1 MNYYASAPAPKK
13 DNQKMF
19 YILLTFALL
28 GSWGYIFY
36 DQAQSKKMQAD
47 LQTKIAKI
55 DSAKTELQKE
65 YDAAIIRLDE
75 LTTMNSSLDS
85 LVKTKNTELDN
96 MKSRIG
102 KLLNKQNRSEA
113 DLAEAKKLIEQLN
126 GQITG
131 YVAEIERLK
140 GENQQLQTDKQ
151 ELITQKT
158 ALQQEYD
165 KTKKEKEETEDKL
178 DKASTLFASN
188 IAIAALDVRKSGKEV
203 EKTKA
208 KKVDKLK
215 LTFDVYSR
223 AGAEAVKDL
232 YVIIK
237 DPSDKTVLLETMGTT
252 TFSTRNEGEKE
263 FSKKVAVNFKPDKFS
278 PVMLEWKPTTRLAGG
293 TYKVFIYNNGFKI
306 GDDTIVLK

>member
-1 MNYYASAPAPKK
+1 MNESTTAPKK
-13 DNQKMF
+13 DNQKLF
-19 YILLTFALL
+19 YIVLTAALL
-28 GSWGYIFY
+28 GSWSYIFY
-36 DQAQSKKMQAD
+36 DQAQSKKMQSE
-47 LQTKIAKI
+47 LQSKIERS
-55 DSAKTELQKE
+55 DSAKTALQKE
-65 YDAAIIRLDE
+65 YDAALIRLDE

-85 LVKTKNTELDN
+85 LVKTKNSELDN
-96 MKSRIG
+96 MKSRIQ

-131 YVAEIERLK
+131 YVAEIEKLK
-140 GENQQLQTDKQ
+140 GENQQLQNDKQ
-151 ELITQKT
+151 ELITQKD

-165 KTKKEKEETEDKL
+165 KTKKEKQETEDKL

-223 AGAEAVKDL
+223 AGAESVKDL
-232 YVIIK
+232 YIIIK
-237 DPSDKTVLLETMGTT
+237 DPSDKTVLLESMGPT
-252 TFSTRNEGEKE
+252 TFETRNEGEKE

-278 PVMLEWKPTTRLAGG
+278 PVALEWKPTTRLTGG

-306 GDDTIVLK
+306 GDDTIILK

>member
-1 MNYYASAPAPKK
+1 MNESSAAPKK
-13 DNQKMF
+13 DNQKLF

-36 DQAQSKKMQAD
+36 DQAQSKKMQTE
-47 LQTKIAKI
+47 LQTKIEKI
-55 DSAKTELQKE
+55 DSAKNALQKD
-65 YDAAIIRLDE
+65 YDAALIRLDE
-75 LTTMNSSLDS
+75 LTTMNTSLDS

-96 MKSRIG
+96 MKSRIQ

-113 DLAEAKKLIEQLN
+113 DLAQAKKLIEQLN
-126 GQITG
+126 GQISS
-131 YVAEIERLK
+131 YVAEIEKLK
-140 GENQQLQTDKQ
+140 GENQQLQSDKQ
-151 ELITQKT
+151 ELITQKD

-188 IAIAALDVRKSGKEV
+188 ITITALDVRKSGKEV

-208 KKVDKLK
+208 KKIDKLK

-223 AGAEAVKDL
+223 AGTESVKDL
-232 YVIIK
+232 FILIK
-237 DPSDKTVLLETMGTT
+237 DPSDKTVLLETMGPSTFTT
-252 TFSTRNEGEKE
+252 RDDGEKE
-263 FSKKVAVNFKPDKFS
+263 FTKKVAVNFKPDKFS

-293 TYKVFIYNNGFKI
+293 TYKVLIYNNGFKI
-306 GDDTIVLK
+306 GDDTIILK

>member
-1 MNYYASAPAPKK
+1 MNESTAAPKK
-13 DNQKMF
+13 DNQKLF

-36 DQAQSKKMQAD
+36 DQAQSKKIQAD
-47 LQTKIAKI
+47 LQTKIAQI
-55 DSAKTELQKE
+55 DSAKTALQKE

-75 LTTMNSSLDS
+75 LTMMNSSLDS

-96 MKSRIG
+96 MKSRIQ

-113 DLAEAKKLIEQLN
+113 DLAEAKQLIEQLN

-140 GENQQLQTDKQ
+140 GENQQLQNDKQ

-165 KTKKEKEETEDKL
+165 QTKKEKAETEDKL

-223 AGAEAVKDL
+223 AGTESVKDL
-232 YVIIK
+232 FIVIK
-237 DPSDKTVLLETMGTT
+237 DPSDKTVLLESMGSN
-252 TFSTRNEGEKE
+252 TFPTRDEGEKE

-278 PVMLEWKPTTRLAGG
+278 PVMLEWKPTTRLTGG
-293 TYKVFIYNNGFKI
+293 TYKVLIYNNGFKI

>member
-1 MNYYASAPAPKK
+1 
-13 DNQKMF
+13 MF

-36 DQAQSKKMQAD
+36 DQAQSKKIQAD
-47 LQTKIAKI
+47 LQTKIAQI

-96 MKSRIG
+96 MKSRIQ
-102 KLLNKQNRSEA
+102 KLLSKQNRSEA

-140 GENQQLQTDKQ
+140 GENQQLQNEKQ

-165 KTKKEKEETEDKL
+165 QTKKEKAETEDKL

-223 AGAEAVKDL
+223 AGSEAVKEL
-232 YVIIK
+232 YIIIK
-237 DPSDKTVLLETMGTT
+237 DPSDKTVLLETTGSS
-252 TFSTRNEGEKE
+252 TFPARNEGEKE

-306 GDDTIVLK
+306 GDDTIILK

>member
-1 MNYYASAPAPKK
+1 MNDYAAAAPKK

-36 DQAQSKKMQAD
+36 DQAQSKKIQAD
-47 LQTKIAKI
+47 LQTKIAQI

-96 MKSRIG
+96 MKSRIQ
-102 KLLNKQNRSEA
+102 KLLSKQNRSEA

-140 GENQQLQTDKQ
+140 GENQQLQNDKQ

-165 KTKKEKEETEDKL
+165 QTKKEKAETEDKL

-223 AGAEAVKDL
+223 AGSEAVKEL
-232 YVIIK
+232 YIIIK
-237 DPSDKTVLLETMGTT
+237 DPSDKTVLLETTGSS
-252 TFSTRNEGEKE
+252 TFSARNEGEKE

-306 GDDTIVLK
+306 GDDTIILK

>member
-1 MNYYASAPAPKK
+1 MNDYAAAAPKK

-36 DQAQSKKMQAD
+36 DQAQSKKIQAD
-47 LQTKIAKI
+47 LQTKIAQI

-96 MKSRIG
+96 MKSRIQ
-102 KLLNKQNRSEA
+102 KLLSKQNRSEA

-140 GENQQLQTDKQ
+140 GENQQLQNEKQ

-165 KTKKEKEETEDKL
+165 QTKKEKAETEDKL

-223 AGAEAVKDL
+223 AGSEAVKEL
-232 YVIIK
+232 YIIIK
-237 DPSDKTVLLETMGTT
+237 DPSDKTVLLETTGSS
-252 TFSTRNEGEKE
+252 TFSARNEGEKE

-306 GDDTIVLK
+306 GDDTIILK

>member
-1 MNYYASAPAPKK
+1 MNDYAAAAPKK

-36 DQAQSKKMQAD
+36 DQAQSKKIQAD
-47 LQTKIAKI
+47 LQTKIAQI

-96 MKSRIG
+96 MKSRIQ
-102 KLLNKQNRSEA
+102 KLLSKQNRSEA

-140 GENQQLQTDKQ
+140 GENQQLQNDKQ

-165 KTKKEKEETEDKL
+165 QTKKEKAETEDKL

-223 AGAEAVKDL
+223 AGSEAVKEL
-232 YVIIK
+232 YIIIK
-237 DPSDKTVLLETMGTT
+237 DPSDKTVLLETTGSS
-252 TFSTRNEGEKE
+252 TFPARNEGEKE

-306 GDDTIVLK
+306 GDDTIILK

>member
-1 MNYYASAPAPKK
+1 MNDYAAAPKK

-36 DQAQSKKMQAD
+36 DQAQSKKIQAD

-140 GENQQLQTDKQ
+140 GENQQLQNDKQ

-165 KTKKEKEETEDKL
+165 QTKKEKAETEDKL

-223 AGAEAVKDL
+223 AGTEAVKDL
-232 YVIIK
+232 YIIIK
-237 DPSDKTVLLETMGTT
+237 DPSDKTVLLETTGSS
-252 TFSTRNEGEKE
+252 TFSARNEGEKE

-306 GDDTIVLK
+306 GDDTIILK